1 MAIRSINPATGEI
14 LKEYKP
20 LSDNELST
28 KLKAAQ
34 AAFEDWQALTFDE
47 RSTHMLSAAKTLRE
61 NVDEYAELL
70 TTEMGKTIKEARAE
84 VEKCAWN
91 FEYYAENAADFL
103 KNRVVKTDATESY
116 VAYEPLGVI
125 LTVMPWNYAFW
136 QVLRM
141 VAPILMAG
149 NTVVL
154 KHASNVPQSALK
166 IEEMLQKAG
175 LPENTFQT
183 LLIGS
188 AQIETVIENDIIKGV
203 SLTGSEGAGSAVGSQ
218 AGKAIKPV
226 VLELGGSDPS
236 IVLDDTD
243 IEFACETVATS
254 RLMNNGQSCI
264 GSKRFIVHE
273 GVYDEFMKKLV
284 EVFENYV
291 LGDPMDESTMIG
303 PLVSED
309 ALSEVLDQIERSVQ
323 AGANIAIGG
332 KREGTKGYF
341 LQPTILTNVTEDV
354 PSYQEEI
361 FGPVASVI
369 KVKNDDEAVKVA
381 NATRFGLGASI
392 YTRDIERA
400 KKLIPRIEAGNVF
413 VNSFVK
419 SDPRL
424 PFGGIKKSGIGR
436 ELSEEGIRAFTNTKT
451 VYIK

>member
-1 MAIRSINPATGEI
+1 MPIRSVNPATGET
-14 LKEYKP
+14 LKEFDQ
-20 LSDNELST
+20 LSDTELAK
-28 KLKAAQ
+28 KLEKAQ
-34 AAFEDWQALTFDE
+34 RSFEAWRSLSHDE
-47 RSTHMLSAAKTLRE
+47 RSEHMK
-61 NVDEYAELL
+61 NVAQVLNKNRDEYAELL

-91 FEYYAENAADFL
+91 FEFYADNAADFL
-103 KNRVVKTDATESY
+103 QNRAVKTDASESY
-116 VAYEPLGVI
+116 VRYEPLGVI
-125 LTVMPWNYAFW
+125 LTIMPWNYAFW

-166 IEEMLQKAG
+166 IEEIMNEAG
-175 LPENTFQT
+175 LPDGVFQT
-183 LLIGS
+183 LLIRS
-188 AQIETVIENDIIKGV
+188 AQIEKVIENDIIKGV

-236 IVLDDTD
+236 IVLDDAD
-243 IEFACETVATS
+243 IKFTCETVAKS

-264 GSKRFIVHE
+264 GSKRFVVTE
-273 GVYDEFMKKLV
+273 SVYDAFLKELTN
-284 EVFENYV
+284 VFENYV
-291 LGDPMDESTMIG
+291 LGDPMDEKTMIG
-303 PLVSED
+303 PVVSQD
-309 ALSEVLDQIERSVQ
+309 SLDEVLDQIDRSVK
-323 AGANIAIGG
+323 AGAKIASGG
-332 KREGTKGYF
+332 KRTGDKGFF
-341 LQPTILTNVTEDV
+341 LQPTILVDVTKDV

-369 KVKNDDEAVKVA
+369 KVKDDEEAVKVA

-392 YTRDIERA
+392 YTEDIERA
-400 KKLIPRIEAGNVF
+400 KKLIPKIEAGSVF

-436 ELSEEGIRAFTNTKT
+436 ELSEEGIRTFTNVKT